1 MKISRYIPI
10 VILICIG
17 LAFTTADAQENLA
30 QEAYAIFE
38 QNCLNCH
45 GESGAYKDEL
55 LIERTALVDTGVI
68 IPEDPENS
76 EFYKRLLGPTENGA
90 QMPLN
95 LPPLSQEVVETI
107 AHWIA
112 IGAPSWNVQYDIN
125 FITTDAMLDTIRTHL
140 ESLDPFD
147 RPSARYFTMTHLHNA
162 GENPETL
169 NDYRIALSKLVNSLS
184 WRFEI
189 TNPTPIDEAQ
199 TIFYID
205 LRRYEWNT
213 RIDVWPQI
221 EQAYPYNIAFD
232 PETQAGLLEKLTQLQ
247 TETGSTVPFVHVD
260 WFLATAS
267 LPPLYHDIL
276 GLPQTDSVLET
287 QLEVDVENNIRHAP
301 GINVWRAGFN
311 DSGVSLNNR
320 VVERHT
326 SRYGAY
332 WKSYDFAGSVG
343 SQNIFTHPL
352 DFTHDGG
359 EIIFNLPNGLQ
370 AYFLV
375 DANGSRLNDAPID
388 IVSNPAAS
396 DPTVRNGLSCIGC
409 HTQGMKKFKD
419 SVRAAIEQDENP
431 PYNKEQ
437 VLRLYPE
444 QSKLDELLE
453 KDTKGSSKR

>member
-1 MKISRYIPI
+1 MKISRYLRI

-30 QEAYAIFE
+30 QEVSAIFE

-45 GESGAYKDEL
+45 GVSGAFKDEL
-55 LIERTALVDTGVI
+55 LIERATLVDTEVVI
-68 IPEDPENS
+68 PGDPENS

-95 LPPLSQEVVETI
+95 LPPLSPEAVETI
-107 AHWIA
+107 ALWITA
-112 IGAPSWNVQYDIN
+112 GAPDWDVQYDIN
-125 FITTDAMLDTIRTHL
+125 FITTAAMLDTIRTHL

-162 GENPETL
+162 GESPETL

-189 TNPTPIDEAQ
+189 TNPTPIDTAQ

-213 RIDVWPQI
+213 RTDVWTHI
-221 EQAYPYNIAFD
+221 EQVYPYNIAFD
-232 PETQAGLLEKLTQLQ
+232 PETQAGLLKKLTQLQ
-247 TETGSTVPFVHVD
+247 TETGSIVPFVHVD

-287 QLEVDVENNIRHAP
+287 QLEVDVASNTINAP

-311 DSGVSLNNR
+311 NSGVSKNNR
-320 VVERHT
+320 VVERHI

-343 SQNIFTHPL
+343 SQHIFTHPL

-375 DANGSRLNDAPID
+375 DANGNRLDDAPIE

-409 HTQGMKKFKD
+409 HTQGHED
-419 SVRAAIEQDENP
+419 V
-431 PYNKEQ
+431 
-437 VLRLYPE
+437 
-444 QSKLDELLE
+444 
-453 KDTKGSSKR
+453 